1 MYTIIGGDGKEYGP
15 ATTAQ
20 VRTWLGAGRANLD
33 TKAKALGS
41 DEWRRLGDYAEFAAP
56 GTVPPALPRPA
67 VNEEPIPGAL
77 PESEP
82 ATSESELASR
92 EARTGAALI
101 NAFYYFTSMVPGSIA
116 MGRKLLEQNPE
127 LAKGGMPRLDD
138 LDLSALAEGVMWVWA
153 GLLSAMCLQ
162 AILIA
167 FRGQNLG
174 KVMLGGRVVRFSDG
188 QPAGFVRGV
197 LLRFFL
203 PVMIMMMLNV
213 AFPLGFLF
221 LVVDYCFIFRADQR
235 CLHDLMAGTKVVRT

>member
-1 MYTIIGGDGKEYGP
+1 MYIIIGGDGKEYGP
-15 ATTAQ
+15 ATVAQ

-33 TKAKALGS
+33 TKAKEVGS
-41 DEWRRLGDYAEFAAP
+41 DEWRRLGDYPDFAAP
-56 GTVPPALPRPA
+56 GTLPPALPRPA
-67 VNEEPIPGAL
+67 VNEEPIPDNL

-82 ATSESELASR
+82 AALEPELASR

-116 MGRKLLEQNPE
+116 MGRKLLEQNPD
-127 LAKGGMPRLDD
+127 LAKGGMPHLED

-167 FRGQNLG
+167 LRGQNLG
-174 KVMLGGRVVRFSDG
+174 KLMLGGRVVCASDG

-203 PVMIMMMLNV
+203 PVMIIMMLNV